1 MSIKCYSE
9 LILLPTFEERYRYL
23 KLEGI
28 VGKETFG
35 FDRYMNQFF
44 YRSPEW
50 KHARDVVIARDYG
63 CDLGIAGREIF
74 HRPIIHHMNPIRPED
89 IRDRLEM
96 ILDPEYL
103 ITTTMKHTK
112 LFTMAMRTYCFA
124 ILSIV
129 VQMIPVPGKSRK
141 EDPTCGI
148 MLLEL

>member
-9 LILLPTFEERYRYL
+9 LILLPTFQERYRYL
-23 KLEGI
+23 KLDGV

-50 KHARDVVIARDYG
+50 RRVRDIVIARDYG

-74 HRPIIHHMNPIRPED
+74 RRPIIHHMNPIRPED
-89 IRDRLEM
+89 IRERLDM

-103 ITTTMKHTK
+103 ITTIHETHQAIHYGDEH
-112 LFTMAMRTYCFA
+112 LLMAE
-124 ILSIV
+124 
-129 VQMIPVPGKSRK
+129 PVERK
-141 EDPTCGI
+141 PNDTCPWKK
-148 MLLEL
+148 